1 MKNKTNEEIKKLQK
15 IAGILK
21 EVKYQ
26 DESNEDTKLFN
37 TLEGLANNKFPAGTH
52 NLKTLKT
59 MLETLTTDW
68 MAEGF
73 EKSDIKKFIS
83 KLITE
88 V

>member
-26 DESNEDTKLFN
+26 DESDEDTKLFN
-37 TLEGLANNKFPAGTH
+37 ALEGLANNKFPAGTR

-59 MLETLTTDW
+59 MLEALTTDW